1 MKSKYMPM
9 SEIIDSLRSISDT
22 KATGHLYIVSSEQ
35 HTATFGLDQ
44 GRIAF
49 LQCRLRTGEKAIPL
63 LSKIKHGSCRFEY
76 ASNLIRKMELE
87 DNETI
92 FEKIL
97 SPHAQI
103 EIKTSDLPTKS
114 KIQNNQQEDTLSL
127 TSEQKSEIKTVLM
140 EEIGPMG
147 NVVMD
152 SIENCNTLNAIRAVI
167 YDELDESG
175 IANTLI
181 FRIDLILEQTA

>member
-1 MKSKYMPM
+1 MKSNYMPM
-9 SEIIDSLRSISDT
+9 SEIIDSLRSLSDT

-63 LSKIKHGSCRFEY
+63 LSNIKHGSCRFEHT
-76 ASNLIRKMELE
+76 SKLIRKMELE

-92 FEKIL
+92 FKKIL
-97 SPHAQI
+97 SPQAQI
-103 EIKTSDLPTKS
+103 VIKTPDTPTNS
-114 KIQNNQQEDTLSL
+114 EPPINQQGQTLSL
-127 TSEQKSEIKTVLM
+127 TSDQKSEIRTVLM

-152 SIENCNTLNAIRAVI
+152 SIENCNTLNAIREVI
-167 YDELDESG
+167 YEELDESG
-175 IANTLI
+175 IANTLL

>member
-1 MKSKYMPM
+1 MKSKYIPM

-22 KATGHLYIVSSEQ
+22 KATGHLFIVSSEQ

-63 LSKIKHGSCRFEY
+63 LTKIKHGSCRFEH

-92 FEKIL
+92 FNKIL
-97 SPHAQI
+97 SPQPQI
-103 EIKTSDLPTKS
+103 DIKTSDFRTKS
-114 KIQNNQQEDTLSL
+114 ETPNNQQGHTLSL

-152 SIENCNTLNAIRAVI
+152 SIKNCNTLDAIRAVI
-167 YDELDESG
+167 NEELDESD
-175 IANTLI
+175 IANTLL